1 MTEKWLGQWF
11 AQITAQIKLEQ
22 KTGINSQTVIG
33 ATIWANHCP
42 DQAEAETWRQQ
53 AEVIWASDLPKS
65 LAETGQIT
73 RRDRDRNW
81 TESQRAI
88 GADWASDLPKSL
100 AETAQITLTAEID
113 SRGGKTA
120 GNQISNFQK
129 SKSNSITTNTIP
141 RATKEFLT

>member
-1 MTEKWLGQWF
+1 M
-11 AQITAQIKLEQ
+11 Q
-22 KTGINSQTVIG
+22 KIDRKVIG
-33 ATIWANHCP
+33 SEVCPVICP

-53 AEVIWASDLPKS
+53 AEVI
-65 LAETGQIT
+65 
-73 RRDRDRNW
+73 
-81 TESQRAI
+81 
-88 GADWASDLPKSL
+88 WASDLPKSL